1 MGRYRRSVLL
11 LLVAV
16 LAGGALGLRQPPTG
30 AHTPHPA
37 MERIWL
43 LGLGAVLHALALLL
57 DGDLAT
63 VALAASLTAFIAAAV
78 ANRHLTGVAVVGFG
92 LLLNLA
98 AVVLNNGMPVRQSAL
113 EHAEAATT
121 VDGPRHLETG
131 SDAFGV
137 LGDALPV
144 PVTRE
149 VVSFGDLIVILGAAE
164 AVRELTRRRARRWS
178 EADRTAYR
186 ARIAH
191 ASVVQDWGA
200 APSARPSSGSQ
211 YSANPEDT
219 APLIIDL
226 DSERATSGRRELV
239 AASHRR

>member
-1 MGRYRRSVLL
+1 M
-11 LLVAV
+11 
-16 LAGGALGLRQPPTG
+16 
-30 AHTPHPA
+30 H
-37 MERIWL
+37 RIWL
-43 LGLGAVLHALALLL
+43 LGLGAALHALALLL
-57 DGDLAT
+57 DGGLAT
-63 VALAASLTAFIAAAV
+63 LALAASLTAFIAAAT
-78 ANRHLTGVAVVGFG
+78 ANRHLTGVAVVGLG
-92 LLLNLA
+92 LLLNLT

-113 EHAEAATT
+113 EQAGARAADDAAT

-137 LGDALPV
+137 LGDVLPV
-144 PVTRE
+144 ALTRE

-178 EADRTAYR
+178 EAERRAYRVRTAQ
-186 ARIAH
+186 

-200 APSARPSSGSQ
+200 APSAPPSSGIQ
-211 YSANPEDT
+211 YSENPEDT

>member
-1 MGRYRRSVLL
+1 M
-11 LLVAV
+11 
-16 LAGGALGLRQPPTG
+16 
-30 AHTPHPA
+30 H
-37 MERIWL
+37 RIWL
-43 LGLGAVLHALALLL
+43 LGLGAALHALALLL
-57 DGDLAT
+57 EGGLAT
-63 VALAASLTAFIAAAV
+63 LALAASLTAFIAAAT
-78 ANRHLTGVAVVGFG
+78 ANRHLTGVAVVGLG
-92 LLLNLA
+92 LLLNLT

-113 EHAEAATT
+113 EQAGALAADDAAA

-137 LGDALPV
+137 LGDVLPV
-144 PVTRE
+144 ALTRE

-178 EADRTAYR
+178 EAERRAYR
-186 ARIAH
+186 VRTTQ
-191 ASVVQDWGA
+191 ASVVHDWGA
-200 APSARPSSGSQ
+200 APSAPPSSGIQ
-211 YSANPEDT
+211 YSENPEDT

>member
-1 MGRYRRSVLL
+1 MLL

-16 LAGGALGLRQPPTG
+16 LVGGAMGLRRTPTG
-30 AHTPHPA
+30 AHTPRPA
-37 MERIWL
+37 LERIWL
-43 LGLGAVLHALALLL
+43 LGVGAALHAAALLL
-57 DGDLAT
+57 DGGLAPL
-63 VALAASLTAFIAAAV
+63 ALAASLTAFIAAAA
-78 ANRHLTGVAVVGFG
+78 ANRHLTGMAVVGFG
-92 LLLNLA
+92 LLLNLT
-98 AVVLNNGMPVRQSAL
+98 AVVLNNGVPVRQSAL
-113 EHAEAATT
+113 EQAGAPAT

-144 PVTRE
+144 PLTGN

-164 AVRELTRRRARRWS
+164 AVRELARRRRRRWS
-178 EADRTAYR
+178 EAERTAYR
-186 ARIAH
+186 VRTTT

-200 APSARPSSGSQ
+200 APRPRPSSGPQ
-211 YSANPEDT
+211 YSENPDDT

-226 DSERATSGRRELV
+226 DNERATSGRRELV